1 MNETRQQLLEAY
13 AALPEAYQ
21 PAWGFAETAE
31 QAQRG
36 SDDRFALV
44 RQHIAALP
52 GAGTL
57 RVLDIGCAQ
66 GYFSLGLCAELRK
79 LGRRVE
85 VIGVD
90 SLESNVRFCGRLA
103 EYHGIEARFIH
114 DRFDEGFFT
123 RHPLERFD
131 AILAMNVLHH
141 IRQLQGGGTAE
152 DAAVAAIRAH
162 SRVLLCEVAQADEAL
177 DWISDWHASDHG
189 LLRSFAFRRKLGE
202 FETHLTDV
210 RRPLYACS
218 DELACVD
225 GRWFAFERVLERAH
239 PGVAEHFTGQRRFFI
254 GADTLVKAYRAHGDF
269 GEFNRTELT
278 AEAEALEA
286 LAGEPQRYPA
296 LLAQADDGDMVWLAR
311 GLLPG
316 RLLSESIDAGDELD
330 PMASTRA
337 LLVELAHLEQRG
349 FHHADLRAWNVL
361 RDGNGL
367 RLIDFG
373 SMTRTPHPL
382 HRVALAAVIRELADR
397 DCTHLQPWYEAVH
410 PLENIPADLVSLL
423 RYLYGATQ
431 AGFGYAKA
439 LHSLDHDEA
448 ASPDAPLVV
457 ASEVLQ
463 ACAETRRE
471 EFVRAQQYAREQ
483 RDALARQTESANA
496 EHRAASAALM
506 EATAHAESL
515 HAELEKITRDA
526 LAEHAAA
533 QAALADAARH
543 AGALDAELEKI
554 TRDALAERTAAQAAL
569 SDATNNGAAIER
581 RLRASELALTRMQA
595 RFRAFK
601 AFWPREKL
609 RGDGNEGS

>member
-131 AILAMNVLHH
+131 AILALNVLHH

-177 DWISDWHASDHG
+177 DWISDWHVSDHG
-189 LLRSFAFRRKLGE
+189 LLRAYAFRRKLGE

-269 GEFNRTELT
+269 GEFNRTELA

-330 PMASTRA
+330 PVASTRA
-337 LLVELAHLEQRG
+337 LLVELVHLEQRG

-361 RDGNGL
+361 RDSNGL

-397 DCTHLQPWYEAVH
+397 DCAHPQPWYEAVH
-410 PLENIPADLVSLL
+410 PLMNIPADLVPLL

-448 ASPDAPLVV
+448 ASLDAPLVV

-463 ACAETRRE
+463 ACAENQCKAFMRLSE
-471 EFVRAQQYAREQ
+471 HADQLQIVRA
-483 RDALARQTESANA
+483 RQ
-496 EHRAASAALM
+496 AA

-515 HAELEKITRDA
+515 SAELEKITRDA

-543 AGALDAELEKI
+543 AAALDAELEKI
-554 TRDALAERTAAQAAL
+554 TRDALVERTAAQAAL
-569 SDATNNGAAIER
+569 ADAASYNLTLEQ
-581 RLRASELALTRMQA
+581 RLKESELTLARMQA